1 MNIFTRP
8 QSPLLFILLMLS
20 FPGYTRDFTIIASP
34 QAPHKF
40 SEEGVVKGIDVEV
53 ISHVMRRLDIKY
65 KIRLIKSAARI
76 IQEAKS
82 GRADMVLLFSRKES
96 RMDYLIYPN
105 ESYIDISWNFFI
117 LKENSGSITYE
128 TFNDLKGLKVGITN
142 DISYTPEFISSG
154 LTFDDVSQ
162 NYLQIKKL
170 LGKRIDIVP
179 LNTISTLYEAKK
191 QGYSHRLAYLPKPLK
206 SKPYYNVFPIASQH
220 PDKQRVMEE
229 YDQVIRDLKEEQI
242 IAGILNKYLTE

>member
-1 MNIFTRP
+1 MNIFGRSH
-8 QSPLLFILLMLS
+8 SPFLIILLMLS
-20 FPGYTRDFTIIASP
+20 FPGYARDFTIIASP

-40 SEEGVVKGIDVEV
+40 SEEGTVKGIDVEV
-53 ISHVMRRLDIKY
+53 ISHVMDRLDVKY

-82 GRADMVLLFSRKES
+82 GRADMVLLFSRKKS

-117 LKENSGSITYE
+117 LKENSGSITYNSFE
-128 TFNDLKGLKVGITN
+128 DLKGLKVGITN
-142 DISYTPEFISSG
+142 DISYTPEFHNSG
-154 LTFDDVSQ
+154 LDFDDVSQ
-162 NYLQIKKL
+162 NHLQIKKL

-191 QGYSHRLAYLPKPLK
+191 LGYSRRLAYLPKALK

-220 PDKQRVMEE
+220 PDKHRVMAQ
-229 YDQVIRDLKEEQI
+229 YDQIIRDLKEEQI
-242 IAGILNKYLTE
+242 IAGILDKYLMD